1 MDASAPARDAIDEFL
16 RHLAGRD
23 LSASTR
29 RIRKT
34 FLNEYLR
41 HAQQAA
47 GAEKQL
53 TARELLDGERATAWL
68 ADAAEGKT
76 RTRNTLR
83 GPDAAAYP
91 NSMRVRADTLNA
103 FAEFLG
109 EPMRVDRQ
117 APARGYHLTPGD
129 TEKLLHD
136 LTVKRPIHAN
146 AMTALRTAAVAAV
159 IADTGH
165 GVPEIADLKLS
176 ALHLD
181 GDAAGGQEASVD
193 LDGESFPL
201 TRSTVHVLTRWL
213 AARGSLIAELEGS
226 DPGYL
231 WIPTKPGRPRGGVPS
246 AKPGISPAAVRT
258 LHASHRALVS
268 QLLGTPLR
276 PGALRAAAVSLAVS
290 TGDAGELSLL
300 HDHDRVLILVAE
312 REHQRH
318 FAAAAHQLRVH
329 VDAEALEL
337 GPVGGGVGRAEEN
350 AGRPSGLEIVSG
362 RAERHRHAA
371 AGRGHLDPAVSVSE
385 RHVGHQREPELLGVE
400 RDGLILVGHRHHHLA
415 DLCHLRHCCPL
426 SLASICHC

>member
-1 MDASAPARDAIDEFL
+1 MPAIDADAPARDAIDEFL
-16 RHLAGRD
+16 AHLADRN

-47 GAEKQL
+47 DRPLA
-53 TARELLDGERATAWL
+53 ARELLDGERASGWL

-91 NSMRVRADTLNA
+91 NSMRVRADSLNA

-109 EPMRVDRQ
+109 ESFRVDRQ

-129 TEKLLHD
+129 TERLLHD

-165 GVPEIADLKLS
+165 GVPEIADLKLT

-181 GDAAGGQEASVD
+181 GDEARVD

-213 AARGSLIAELEGS
+213 AARGSIIADLEGT

-276 PGALRAAAVSLAVS
+276 PGALRAAA
-290 TGDAGELSLL
+290 E
-300 HDHDRVLILVAE
+300 
-312 REHQRH
+312 
-318 FAAAAHQLRVH
+318 
-329 VDAEALEL
+329 
-337 GPVGGGVGRAEEN
+337 
-350 AGRPSGLEIVSG
+350 
-362 RAERHRHAA
+362 
-371 AGRGHLDPAVSVSE
+371 PAVVSA
-385 RHVGHQREPELLGVE
+385 
-400 RDGLILVGHRHHHLA
+400 A
-415 DLCHLRHCCPL
+415 DLE
-426 SLASICHC
+426 A